1 MLLSI
6 VTTLYRSSAFIE
18 EFYERACRAAE
29 TITSSY
35 EIVFVNDGSPDD
47 SLERAVRLHERD
59 PRVRVVDLSRNFGHH
74 KALLAGL
81 AYAEGDLT
89 YLTDSD
95 LEEEPEELIRL
106 YDALREHDVDLAFGV
121 RANREGTF
129 FQRLGG
135 RAYFAVYN
143 SFSSQIIPNDMC
155 TSRVMTRRYLDSLLE
170 HREREVV
177 FSGLSA
183 LTGYRQVAV
192 PISKRR
198 RTGARSYNLARSVG
212 LLIDSVT
219 TLSSKP
225 LIWVFLLGV
234 AMSGVAGMAAVL
246 VLVRRLVFGV
256 QEEGWASLIVSVWL
270 VGGLILFCQGI
281 IAIYI
286 AKIFLEAKQRP
297 RTITRHFYTR
307 AAPNALADAGSP
319 VSEREATRSVAPSG
333 GSEQVGGEL
342 ASGNGLSVPA
352 SAGTMRDLRPVGAE
366 PPEVTT

>member
-6 VTTLYRSSAFIE
+6 VTTLYRSAPFVE
-18 EFYERACRAAE
+18 EFYERVSRAAE
-29 TITSSY
+29 AITSTY

-47 SLERAVRLHERD
+47 SLERAIELHERD
-59 PRVRVVDLSRNFGHH
+59 PRVKVVDLSRNFGHH

-81 AYAEGDLT
+81 EYAEGDVV
-89 YLTDSD
+89 YLTDVD

-106 YDALREHDVDLAFGV
+106 YDHLRKQDADLAYGV
-121 RANREGTF
+121 RASREGAF

-143 SFSSQIIPNDMC
+143 VFSSQVIPNDMC
-155 TSRVMTRRYLDSLLE
+155 TSRVMTRRYCDSLLQ

-177 FSGLSA
+177 FSGLSV
-183 LTGYRQVAV
+183 LTGYRQVPLPMAK
-192 PISKRR
+192 KRR
-198 RTGARSYNLARSVG
+198 RGARSYNLGRSVS
-212 LLIDSVT
+212 LLIDSIT

-234 AMSGVAGMAAVL
+234 AMSALAGAAAVFI
-246 VLVRRLVFGV
+246 LVRRLVFGV

-270 VGGLILFCQGI
+270 VGGLILFCQGM

-286 AKIFLEAKQRP
+286 AKIFLEVKQRP
-297 RTITRHFYTR
+297 RTITRQFYAR
-307 AAPNALADAGSP
+307 VAAGAPIGVPPAVPERGGALAGRPSLDRVANGRPHANGDRPSDGESIGS
-319 VSEREATRSVAPSG
+319 V
-333 GSEQVGGEL
+333 
-342 ASGNGLSVPA
+342 
-352 SAGTMRDLRPVGAE
+352 RDLRPVEAE